1 MFENRLSPKKA
12 AQLSSYKG
20 ESEDDAIMR
29 LEADGW
35 VIRAHPGGY
44 TIDSNGTFH
53 TNEADTKDEK
63 RAEGIKEATSGG
75 VL

>member
-1 MFENRLSPKKA
+1 MFKNRLTPKTA
-12 AQLSSYKG
+12 AELSSYKG

-44 TIDSNGTFH
+44 TRDSNGKFH
-53 TNEADTKDEK
+53 TNEVDTKDEK
-63 RAEGIKEATSGG
+63 RAEGIQEATSGG
-75 VL
+75 AL